1 MDNMKSFRIFFLLPV
16 LLLALGCQ
24 GQTGSQ
30 KLAVDSFEN
39 KLTGTSDK
47 IILDVRTADEYK
59 KGHLANA
66 TLIDYYGSN
75 FKDQINQ
82 LDKSKPVFV
91 YCASGGRS
99 ASAAKILG
107 QLGFKEVYDLQGGF
121 NAWSNAKKPV
131 ER

>member
-1 MDNMKSFRIFFLLPV
+1 METMKRSRIFFLVPIV
-16 LLLALGCQ
+16 ALAVACQ
-24 GQTGSQ
+24 GQTGAK
-30 KLAVDSFEN
+30 KLAADTFEE
-39 KLTGTSDK
+39 KLAGTSDK
-47 IILDVRTADEYK
+47 IILDVRTSDEYK

-66 TLIDYYGSN
+66 TLIDYYGKD
-75 FKDQINQ
+75 FKNQADQ

-99 ASAAKILG
+99 GSAAKILT